1 MEGENMAL
9 ENRQIDEGLA
19 LLVGWAR
26 DGNAIRREFKFGS
39 FREAISFIVRIS
51 FEAEQRDHHPE
62 LANVYNR
69 VTVRLSTHDAG
80 GITEKDFDLARAID
94 AINWT

>member
-1 MEGENMAL
+1 MTDAGIEEAL
-9 ENRQIDEGLA
+9 RSLP
-19 LLVGWAR
+19 GWAR
-26 DGNAIRREFKFGS
+26 DGDAIRREYTFGS
-39 FREAISFIVRIS
+39 FREAISFVVRIS

-62 LANVYNR
+62 LSNVYNR
-69 VTVRLSTHDAG
+69 VTIRLSTHDAG

>member
-1 MEGENMAL
+1 MAMSDAAIEGAL
-9 ENRQIDEGLA
+9 RSLPD
-19 LLVGWAR
+19 WAR
-26 DGNAIRREFKFGS
+26 EGDAIVREFRFGS

-69 VTVRLSTHDAG
+69 VTIRLSTHDAG

-94 AINWT
+94 AVNWT

>member
-1 MEGENMAL
+1 MTMPNGAIEE
-9 ENRQIDEGLA
+9 
-19 LLVGWAR
+19 
-26 DGNAIRREFKFGS
+26 AIRTLQGWSREGSAIYREFKFGS

-62 LANVYNR
+62 LTNVYNR
-69 VTVRLSTHDAG
+69 VTIRLSTHDAG

>member
-1 MEGENMAL
+1 MAMSGTAI
-9 ENRQIDEGLA
+9 EEA
-19 LLVGWAR
+19 LRSLPSWSR
-26 DGNAIRREFKFGS
+26 DGNAISREFKFGS

>member
-1 MEGENMAL
+1 MTMSNDAIEDALRSLPGWSREG
-9 ENRQIDEGLA
+9 D
-19 LLVGWAR
+19 
-26 DGNAIRREFKFGS
+26 AIRREFTFGS

-80 GITEKDFDLARAID
+80 GITEKDFDLAAAID

>member
-1 MEGENMAL
+1 MPMTDDAIEQGLRSLAGWSREG
-9 ENRQIDEGLA
+9 D
-19 LLVGWAR
+19 
-26 DGNAIRREFKFGS
+26 AIRREFTFGS

-80 GITEKDFDLARAID
+80 GITEKDFDLAREID
-94 AINWT
+94 AINWR

>member
-1 MEGENMAL
+1 MTMPDGAIEQAIHSL
-9 ENRQIDEGLA
+9 R
-19 LLVGWAR
+19 GWSR
-26 DGNAIRREFKFGS
+26 DGSAIYREFKFGS

>member
-1 MEGENMAL
+1 MAMSDAAIEAALRLLPEWTREGDAM
-9 ENRQIDEGLA
+9 
-19 LLVGWAR
+19 
-26 DGNAIRREFKFGS
+26 RREFKFGS

-69 VTVRLSTHDAG
+69 VTIRLSTHDAG

-94 AINWT
+94 AVNWT

>member
-1 MEGENMAL
+1 MAL
-9 ENRQIDEGLA
+9 TNQQIDEGIASLT
-19 LLVGWAR
+19 GWAR
-26 DGNAIRREFKFGS
+26 DGNAIRREYTFGS

-69 VTVRLSTHDAG
+69 VTIRLSTHDAG